1 MNTEFTKNIVLTEE
15 EYVKPQIEIIE
26 VENEGVLASSAAG
39 FGDGG
44 GFESPG
50 W

>member
-1 MNTEFTKNIVLTEE
+1 MKYIRDVVLTEE

-26 VENEGVLASSAAG
+26 IENEEGILASSAG
-39 FGDGG
+39 SFGDGG
-44 GFESPG
+44 GYSE

>member
-1 MNTEFTKNIVLTEE
+1 MMKSIDNVVLTEKK
-15 EYVKPQIEIIE
+15 YVKPQIEVIE
-26 VENEGVLASSAAG
+26 IENEEGILASSVSD

-44 GFESPG
+44 GYSD